1 MKITVSTLVSVLLL
15 SACASHEPTHIAL
28 NPSLGAVSLQT
39 DSDIPVFV
47 EVIDT
52 RTKNFIVQFDEAPKP
67 PRLVN
72 ASEPVRLQLESLFRS
87 GMRKAGYVIDPAATK
102 KVQFQLA
109 YLLTDVTD
117 NTFNYEAKTRLVI
130 NVKAQNARQE
140 LTKSFSGNGFLK
152 GPLSPDFATLELDI
166 NKLINK
172 LTSDILNDTELHQ
185 FLNQ

>member
-1 MKITVSTLVSVLLL
+1 MKITVPALVSVLCL

-28 NPSLGAVSLQT
+28 NPTLGAVSVQT
-39 DSDIPVFV
+39 DDDVPVFV

-52 RTKNFIVQFDEAPKP
+52 RTKNVIVQFDQAPKP
-67 PRLVN
+67 AKLVS
-72 ASEPVRLQLESLFRS
+72 ASEPVRLQLEALFRS
-87 GMRKAGYVIDPAATK
+87 GMRKAGYVVDPSATK
-102 KVQFQLA
+102 KVQFQLE

-130 NVKAQNARQE
+130 NVKAQNTRQE
-140 LTKSFSGNGFLK
+140 FTKSFSGNSLLK

-166 NKLINK
+166 NKLIDK
-172 LTSDILNDTELHQ
+172 LTSDILNDAELHQ